1 MPLLYYVFTFDQ
13 FMSMPNKLTSDSF
26 VSLREYTI
34 VVYYVIIYFIDSS
47 IYWVNAENNT
57 HIRRVTFFHLL
68 NDLLYFNSFPL
79 PFLVIFCSKLSS
91 TRLST
96 SYVTL
101 REKLFE
107 RHNLSFLRSKF
118 FITVWSYWRNIQ
130 GTFYR
135 NCIPLLKV

>member
-57 HIRRVTFFHLL
+57 HIRRVTFP
-68 NDLLYFNSFPL
+68 PL
-79 PFLVIFCSKLSS
+79 TKRFAIFQLFSS
-91 TRLST
+91 TLSG
-96 SYVTL
+96 YF
-101 REKLFE
+101 LFE
-107 RHNLSFLRSKF
+107 TFINKTIDKLRDFKRK
-118 FITVWSYWRNIQ
+118 TVWKAQFIISSIEVLYHGMIVLKKHTRNV
-130 GTFYR
+130 
-135 NCIPLLKV
+135 L